1 MMRFVVIVCFAIAA
15 QTAAFAAPVTA
26 SGPTALALA
35 AVLAQQSPQIP
46 PFNKRVIAR
55 LFHGNTNFGFVPNT
69 KISVD
74 ADSVVCT
81 TSNVA
86 RLRADICTRQALLDG
101 SAGKRDQRNG
111 ARRRRDLRGRRGL
124 DRRKP
129 FEAGL
134 YARPERDH
142 EEGWR
147 RRAVHVRNGQVIK
160 ASHGSLISATA
171 FDKVSDLS
179 LSCGCSW

>member
-81 TSNVA
+81 TSNV
-86 RLRADICTRQALLDG
+86 DITMRGCELTFAH
-101 SAGKRDQRNG
+101 GKRALTGPQAN
-111 ARRRRDLRGRRGL
+111 
-124 DRRKP
+124 
-129 FEAGL
+129 E
-134 YARPERDH
+134 
-142 EEGWR
+142 
-147 RRAVHVRNGQVIK
+147 
-160 ASHGSLISATA
+160 ISATA
-171 FDKVSDLS
+171 LAAGATSEGAAGSIDENLS
-179 LSCGCSW
+179 KLVCTLDPNEIMKKAGGGAQCTFETGK

>member
-81 TSNVA
+81 TSNV
-86 RLRADICTRQALLDG
+86 DITMRGCELTFAH
-101 SAGKRDQRNG
+101 GKR
-111 ARRRRDLRGRRGL
+111 
-124 DRRKP
+124 
-129 FEAGL
+129 
-134 YARPERDH
+134 
-142 EEGWR
+142 
-147 RRAVHVRNGQVIK
+147 
-160 ASHGSLISATA
+160 SLTGPQANEISATA
-171 FDKVSDLS
+171 LAAGATSEGAAGSIDENLS
-179 LSCGCSW
+179 KLVCTLDPNEIMKKAGGGAQCTFETGK